1 MNFTC
6 FLLIVFS
13 GFYLIDAP
21 ISPVY
26 ITFIISIF
34 GVVVG
39 RYIPKPKEIFQK
51 SIIITLIVT
60 MFIQMISHM
69 GFSHSA
75 INVVFSLLYG
85 LVTFWVCSR
94 TDKEVILKCCD
105 KLVTFSIIFLI
116 IEAMWRFMHPEYSQA
131 LIEGGIGYY
140 QYKSSSIIFEDS
152 NFVGLYSMTMFFLT
166 IFIEKTTGKNYR
178 KSRLLLFV
186 LTLGTFSKGA
196 IATIVL
202 YSIIFSNK
210 LKKWQ
215 KYFILSTGGVFAIY
229 KFYQQIMFDGSLWE
243 RNYVITKSLE
253 YFGNSDIVHKLFG
266 YGFGS
271 VANLP
276 FKGGH
281 NIFAVL
287 LVEIGI
293 IGTLFIV
300 GSLLV
305 IGKKYR
311 DTFLLIFPFLIATNA
326 TYAHANSYLY
336 CLIAVLVSL
345 NLKDNRAYSNK
356 YIIIRD

>member
-26 ITFIISIF
+26 ITFIISLFGIF
-34 GVVVG
+34 QG
-39 RYIPKPKEIFQK
+39 RYIPKPKEVFQK
-51 SIIITLIVT
+51 SLIVT
-60 MFIQMISHM
+60 LIAIMFIQLISSM

-85 LVTFWVCSR
+85 LVTFWACSR
-94 TDKEVILKCCD
+94 TDKDEILNCCD
-105 KLVTFSIIFLI
+105 KLIVFSIVFLI
-116 IEAMWRFMHPEYSQA
+116 IEATWRFLHPVYSQA

-152 NFVGLYSMTMFFLT
+152 NFVGLYSMTVFFLAV
-166 IFIEKTTGKNYR
+166 FLEKYTGKNYR
-178 KSRLLLFV
+178 KSRVLLF
-186 LTLGTFSKGA
+186 LITLGTFSKGA

-215 KYFILSTGGVFAIY
+215 KIFLLGTGGLFAIY
-229 KFYQQIMFDGSLWE
+229 KFYQQIMLDGSLWE
-243 RNYVITKSLE
+243 RKYVITKSLE
-253 YFGNSDIVHKLFG
+253 YFGNSDIIHKLFG
-266 YGFGS
+266 YGFGT

-287 LVEIGI
+287 LIETGV

-311 DTFLLIFPFLIATNA
+311 DTFMLIFPFLIATNA

-345 NLKDNRAYSNK
+345 SLKGNSEYGNKVITIRA
-356 YIIIRD
+356 